1 MAGPAGGIL
10 QRSNQ
15 PPNASLLRLS
25 PVMLL
30 VTNKLATKLC
40 KRLALVGFA
49 AALPAVGA
57 AQTIVTFLPATGTCR
72 TSTTA
77 ATSITITGLNLSNAK
92 SVLLNGQPMPITK
105 NNATSIVVTVPM
117 AASTGRLVVTT
128 AIGTVVSSSQFGVT
142 RSSSGTTFP
151 QLTTKGTS
159 FSNIKVATGSNGLYS
174 TPVVADLTGKGRADL
189 LIGNG
194 NGNIEYWQQSAVDGA
209 SYAKISNLQVS
220 TGTNTFADIKVTNF
234 AKPTIADLD
243 GDGLLDLLVGTGT
256 DQHIA
261 RYEQTAVGAT
271 TFSAPSNLQSAGVA
285 LTTGNNY
292 PRPTIADLDGNG
304 KLDLLIGDYSG
315 IIKRYE
321 ATAVNAA
328 TFTALGNVQVDGAD
342 LKVDGTSKP
351 LLFDLDGDG
360 LLDFIVGSQAGAVTR
375 YSQTARYSTTFKALG
390 SLTDGSAAISMG
402 TAGNNEGGF
411 AAPTITDLDGDGRLD
426 MLIGNA
432 NGTIYRYEQAQ
443 QTALTVSPLPVEL
456 TAFSGRATG
465 TGNLLSWSTASELNS
480 ASFVIER
487 SADGTA
493 FSTASSVAAAG
504 NSNTARNYQY
514 LDAAAPAGT
523 SYYRLRQV
531 DQDGTSTYSPV
542 VVINRAEALSTTA
555 KPVAYPTIFS
565 EVLNVTLPGAE
576 AAQAATV
583 ALYTTEGRQVYTSN
597 VQLSATPLA
606 LAELP
611 TMAPGLYIL
620 RTTTAAG
627 TTTQRISHN

>member
-1 MAGPAGGIL
+1 
-10 QRSNQ
+10 
-15 PPNASLLRLS
+15 
-25 PVMLL
+25 MLL